1 MQSQGPRRRSETPTL
16 LNRLMRREPRFF
28 ERGFTLIELLT
39 VMFVLSVL
47 VGIALPQY
55 KNAIIAAKE
64 ATLRENL
71 FRFRD
76 LIDQYQADK
85 GKYPATLEALVE
97 DGYLRK
103 IPPDSVTG
111 QLDWQ
116 PIPAELDPDNPGE
129 APGIYDV
136 KSSSTET
143 SLSGTPYNE
152 W

>member
-1 MQSQGPRRRSETPTL
+1 MQSQGQR
-16 LNRLMRREPRFF
+16 

-39 VMFVLSVL
+39 VMFVMSVL

-55 KNAIIAAKE
+55 KNAITNAKE

-85 GKYPATLEALVE
+85 GKYPASLEALVE

-103 IPPDSVTG
+103 IPVDPITG
-111 QLDWQ
+111 RADWQ
-116 PIPAELDPDNPGE
+116 TVLAELEPDNPGE
-129 APGIYDV
+129 APGVYDV
-136 KSSSTET
+136 KSSATLV
-143 SLSGTPYNE
+143 SLSGTAYSE